1 MITKVCIDD
10 FAIKKRHA
18 YGSIMIDIETH
29 RVIDFIES
37 SDLEDVAHG
46 NSQNHTIYYK

>member
-10 FAIKKRHA
+10 FAIKKRHT

-29 RVIDFIES
+29 RIV
-37 SDLEDVAHG
+37 DLIASRDL
-46 NSQNHTIYYK
+46 